1 MWQFFQ
7 VWRLVRIG
15 SKPRIKVGTVGDFP
29 TWWWEIITQLFLEHI
44 RGKQIGDYRNYHKE
58 VNSNCHVVSKIIRP
72 FGSFAPS
79 QTYDTDQ
86 VVSNWTSS
94 GFGSPTRLWLWAW
107 TQKNKPKI
115 QKEKHTNIAIQCITF
130 SIFSR
135 LLLQSSCTSRPISRS
150 TRIPNCWTY
159 QHAKRLTPNQQALA
173 KTQVVWWFPQ
183 MRSNMMNMF

>member
-1 MWQFFQ
+1 MPYMEH
-7 VWRLVRIG
+7 LGNYLIG
-15 SKPRIKVGTVGDFP
+15 LRFKK
-29 TWWWEIITQLFLEHI
+29 
-44 RGKQIGDYRNYHKE
+44 
-58 VNSNCHVVSKIIRP
+58 CHVVSKIIRP

-107 TQKNKPKI
+107 TQKNNPKV
-115 QKEKHTNIAIQCITF
+115 QKEKHTNIVIQCITV

-159 QHAKRLTPNQQALA
+159 QHAKRLTPNLHEHWPKLRLFHGSLRCDQ
-173 KTQVVWWFPQ
+173 TWWTCSGF
-183 MRSNMMNMF
+183 F